1 MFGISPS
8 RFVHPTCICLS
19 VRHFSRKYTWYSI
32 VCCMLFAESK
42 VYNHSGHMG
51 SSGGSHFVGFPPASV
66 DPRGYILP
74 LVLYERWDDC
84 RPPGVKMGCLRPRG
98 RQQLESFAG
107 LNLAW
112 RGNTIFF
119 RLKSQGW
126 PLGLWPLPISQITW
140 LFNVQSSDDCTML
153 KQQSWYG
160 SSRSSVSCDQK
171 LKIANLLW
179 SLMSVTARLTALSL
193 Y

>member
-1 MFGISPS
+1 MFGMSPW

-126 PLGLWPLPISQITW
+126 PLGLWPLSFCGQTSPH
-140 LFNVQSSDDCTML
+140 FSDNM
-153 KQQSWYG
+153 
-160 SSRSSVSCDQK
+160 
-171 LKIANLLW
+171 
-179 SLMSVTARLTALSL
+179 AL
-193 Y
+193 